1 MRQTV
6 LSDSS
11 NTIVPNTVT
20 EELEPKMT
28 VTAFSIKYFFDFF
41 FAFHIF
47 PINNKW
53 AESTELF
60 LLYCFNLSE
69 EFTAEHVKTTVN
81 TKTDSEQMDILLNL
95 LKPAQSSPL

>member
-20 EELEPKMT
+20 EELETKMT
-28 VTAFSIKYFFDFF
+28 VTNSICYEINNFLF

-60 LLYCFNLSE
+60 LTYCFNLSE
-69 EFTAEHVKTTVN
+69 EFTAEHVKTVN
-81 TKTDSEQMDILLNL
+81 TKADSEQMDTLINL